1 MLTFVGTRD
10 RYSPSGPCTPGL
22 GILLLL
28 LTLALAAIGLLVSAI
43 ARLLGKHAFSGPA
56 IVNGAVLLGLVILIK
71 SGGF

>member
-1 MLTFVGTRD
+1 
-10 RYSPSGPCTPGL
+10 L

-28 LTLALAAIGLLVSAI
+28 LTLALAAIWLLVSAI